1 MPSSL
6 KPVMDNIPVNQDD
19 PVRRIISVTGKQ
31 MQVIFTNKMLPNSET
46 FFGNDPAITIA
57 TAVTGI
63 KGLMFDAG
71 QDANGVPFSYRGEKE
86 TGTAAQL
93 FTAALVALS
102 KKTVEWLRR
111 HDDRIQVESRDALSA
126 LDLVIHVLAQGI
138 RSEQLTGSAA

>member
-1 MPSSL
+1 
-6 KPVMDNIPVNQDD
+6 
-19 PVRRIISVTGKQ
+19 
-31 MQVIFTNKMLPNSET
+31 
-46 FFGNDPAITIA
+46 
-57 TAVTGI
+57 
-63 KGLMFDAG
+63 
-71 QDANGVPFSYRGEKE
+71 GVPFSYRGEKE